1 VDYLTVKSVH
11 VGAVAASYALFVVRG
26 VWMVRDSPLLVRPWV
41 KVVPHAVDTVL
52 LASAI
57 ALAVMSRQ
65 YPLEAP
71 WLTAK
76 VIALILYIALGTIAL
91 KRGRT
96 KRTRVAA
103 WLFAQVVF
111 LYIALVAVTRDPLPL
126 R

>member
-1 VDYLTVKSVH
+1 MDYLTVKSVH
-11 VGAVAASYALFVVRG
+11 VGAVAASYSLFFVRG
-26 VWMVRDSPLLVRPWV
+26 VWMMRDSALLARRWVR
-41 KVVPHAVDTVL
+41 VVPHAVDTVL

>member
-1 VDYLTVKSVH
+1 
-11 VGAVAASYALFVVRG
+11 
-26 VWMVRDSPLLVRPWV
+26 V